1 MYNLGVHFGSSFVF
15 DRIDYDA
22 QQQLDSAKSIIFYDA
37 IGSPITVH
45 ISGNQTLAQ
54 QLAKDLAG
62 CGVPHILGKIPAR
75 KEDGLYQRFL
85 HTHVIP
91 SNR

>member
-1 MYNLGVHFGSSFVF
+1 MYNLGIHFGTTYVF

-22 QQQLDSAKSIIFYDA
+22 RQQLDNAKSIIFYDA

-54 QLAKDLAG
+54 QLAKDLAA
-62 CGVPHILGKIPAR
+62 CGVPYTMGKMLPAL
-75 KEDGLYQRFL
+75 KD

-91 SNR
+91 NNQ